1 MPDPIQVAVVP
12 APVAD
17 PKPPLFNPD
26 VIMALALGTVSLV
39 SSTFTTDPHLTLV
52 LQLLSGELTLV
63 AGVLHLDGK

>member
-1 MPDPIQVAVVP
+1 MPDPTVVAQPQVA
-12 APVAD
+12 

-26 VIMALALGTVSLV
+26 VIMALSLGTVSLL
-39 SSTFTTDPHLTLV
+39 SSTFTTDPHVTLV